1 MNRFLLVFSL
11 LVLGVVT
18 IAGTLSLRRVQAQ
31 GGAPTPEAQ
40 AARQKKLDL

>member
-11 LVLGVVT
+11 LVLGTLT

-31 GGAPTPEAQ
+31 GGGPSPGAGRKAETIGP
-40 AARQKKLDL
+40 